1 MKIAIAALRAGK
13 HVIADKP
20 LCTSLLG
27 LSRARVELPTPHGIA
42 PCVTVPDGVTVERG
56 GKG

>member
-27 LSRARVELPTPHGIA
+27 LSRVRVELPPPHGIE

-56 GKG
+56 EKG